1 MASNIMNKSKDVN
14 NTTISDSSE
23 EDPSMNSNQ
32 KYMKNNSG
40 QASKIKQDYNEEI
53 DPEFFIHITEGFDN
67 KKKKNHSSVNEKTIY
82 NIIQAILNDDKTL
95 VEKTIKS
102 SSATALDIV
111 NYTTKDGLML
121 IHYAAIYGSLSCFI
135 FLLSLKSP
143 INKTCEGLHL
153 IHLSLCR
160 SIFLKNQDICLKM
173 FNYIY
178 DNIPDQRKLVDRL
191 GRTFLHLIFEYDF
204 MEALEGKNVEIE
216 DLFQVDKRG
225 EYVINYVYIYN
236 SGKCFWKVARDP
248 IFLAKLYSEIRKRYA
263 QNKKFMLKEK
273 FLDNLFCHQ
282 NFYIIAILVVNSST
296 CYDELMEDLSNLR
309 KFYSNVE
316 PNKSELEQRNIN
328 QMEQNIEYV
337 IGILYKMS
345 NKDLN
350 NQKDMHFDFPQKIQE
365 FTGIVFNDNCTKH
378 LLLPDDLFKH
388 SNVRYLLYENSDRLS
403 CLIDKEDGIILNDRV
418 FHFKEVN
425 LEIDYKMR
433 SIGQGSGSECLLFY
447 KSQRKSTLNDILKC
461 HDINYIE
468 KLKNLCEQIR
478 NEVVN
483 THNNKNKHENNKNN
497 HNKAENN
504 NINYNL
510 NCINTNPLYKNSI
523 EEKSHYFKYQKYDI
537 DTYLNAYSYENI
549 YNTTGCV
556 FDAIDLVMKGTVKN
570 AFALIRPPGHHSG
583 FYGPVENPLGTSGG
597 FCIVNNVCIGAAYAK
612 YRYKNEISKIAI
624 VDFDVHHGNGT
635 EEIVQMLKGKPFKHS
650 IQTEKMG
657 TFINK
662 QNKRLNWLDFDDPK
676 NVLFVSTH
684 LYFEDDPKVFYPYT
698 GGLDNNT
705 LKEDKIYPGGILNI
719 PFGPK
724 NNNPGDYKAIFKA
737 KLIPRLHKFKP
748 DLIMISAGF
757 DGHENEII
765 NNGNMKL
772 NEFDFAYITQQ
783 IQFAADKY
791 CNGRVISVL
800 EGGYNVSCG
809 LVSSFAQS
817 AFFHARFLN
826 LSINMFHCNDI
837 KITGM
842 KRKYDDDNDNMDKIS
857 KNRIKNKKNDKNKQ
871 EVDEDNDES

>member
-95 VEKTIKS
+95 IEKTIKS

-418 FHFKEVN
+418 FHFKGVN

-461 HDINYIE
+461 HDICYIE
-468 KLKNLCEQIR
+468 KLKNLCKDIKSE
-478 NEVVN
+478 NAN
-483 THNNKNKHENNKNN
+483 SHNKNKHEN
-497 HNKAENN
+497 H
-504 NINYNL
+504 
-510 NCINTNPLYKNSI
+510 
-523 EEKSHYFKYQKYDI
+523 
-537 DTYLNAYSYENI
+537 
-549 YNTTGCV
+549 
-556 FDAIDLVMKGTVKN
+556 
-570 AFALIRPPGHHSG
+570 
-583 FYGPVENPLGTSGG
+583 
-597 FCIVNNVCIGAAYAK
+597 
-612 YRYKNEISKIAI
+612 
-624 VDFDVHHGNGT
+624 
-635 EEIVQMLKGKPFKHS
+635 
-650 IQTEKMG
+650 
-657 TFINK
+657 
-662 QNKRLNWLDFDDPK
+662 
-676 NVLFVSTH
+676 
-684 LYFEDDPKVFYPYT
+684 
-698 GGLDNNT
+698 
-705 LKEDKIYPGGILNI
+705 
-719 PFGPK
+719 K
-724 NNNPGDYKAIFKA
+724 NNN
-737 KLIPRLHKFKP
+737 
-748 DLIMISAGF
+748 
-757 DGHENEII
+757 N
-765 NNGNMKL
+765 
-772 NEFDFAYITQQ
+772 
-783 IQFAADKY
+783 
-791 CNGRVISVL
+791 
-800 EGGYNVSCG
+800 
-809 LVSSFAQS
+809 
-817 AFFHARFLN
+817 
-826 LSINMFHCNDI
+826 
-837 KITGM
+837 
-842 KRKYDDDNDNMDKIS
+842 
-857 KNRIKNKKNDKNKQ
+857 
-871 EVDEDNDES
+871 